1 MLNNLPSF
9 MNKAVQPYLSKY
21 PLLDCTTHKYGV
33 GVITTMDYLN
43 NRVIFHK
50 KDFKPFVEYVISDGE
65 FISDNILTFNTSTLK
80 WVIKNDGEIYEI
92 PFDDGG
98 YFENKSWTISYNYK
112 YNYWISYH
120 SYQPMYMFH
129 NGNTFFSNDGSNKI
143 YSHTPIDS
151 YGIFYEQQYNKIY
164 EFLGYNGATT
174 KIADSL
180 HTSFRTISENTEDYY
195 TYLRAMLYNSYQNT
209 GIQELLNK
217 NNLYDNYNYSNS
229 EKYIFKADNQ
239 MRVSGF
245 KDLSTSKFNLT
256 NDWGNIGS
264 YYYGQQGYV
273 DKVPVNI
280 DYNKNYYELANL
292 KDYYVY
298 ARLMFDNPSDSL
310 VKLQFNNMLT
320 NVSYR

>member
-1 MLNNLPSF
+1 
-9 MNKAVQPYLSKY
+9 
-21 PLLDCTTHKYGV
+21 
-33 GVITTMDYLN
+33 
-43 NRVIFHK
+43 
-50 KDFKPFVEYVISDGE
+50 
-65 FISDNILTFNTSTLK
+65 
-80 WVIKNDGEIYEI
+80 
-92 PFDDGG
+92 
-98 YFENKSWTISYNYK
+98 
-112 YNYWISYH
+112 
-120 SYQPMYMFH
+120 
-129 NGNTFFSNDGSNKI
+129 
-143 YSHTPIDS
+143 
-151 YGIFYEQQYNKIY
+151 
-164 EFLGYNGATT
+164 
-174 KIADSL
+174 
-180 HTSFRTISENTEDYY
+180 
-195 TYLRAMLYNSYQNT
+195 MLYNSYQNT

-298 ARLMFDNPSDSL
+298 ARLIFDNPSDSL